1 MPKSEKQ
8 HPTVYAKDRNEWHD
22 WLLKNHAASSGAL
35 LVYYKKRSGKPSISY
50 DEAVEEALSF
60 GWIDSR
66 VNSLDE
72 ERYMQLF
79 TPRKLRSSWSKLNK
93 QRVEKL
99 IKSGLMTAAGLE
111 KVEAAKRD
119 GSWNTLD
126 AIEDLRIPADL
137 TEALAFNKRAYGNFT
152 TFSDSSK
159 KIIVQ
164 WIGDAK
170 RPETRKRRIEKTV
183 ELAGENKKP
192 NP

>member
-1 MPKSEKQ
+1 MSKSEKQ
-8 HPTVYAKDRNEWHD
+8 RPTVYAKDRNEWHD
-22 WLLKNHAASSGAL
+22 WLLKNHAVSSGVL
-35 LVYYKKRSGKPSISY
+35 LVFYKKRSGKPSISY
-50 DEAVEEALSF
+50 DDAVEEALSF

-72 ERYMQLF
+72 ERYMQVF
-79 TPRKLRSSWSKLNK
+79 TPRKPRSSWSKLNK
-93 QRVEKL
+93 QRVERL
-99 IKSGLMTAAGLE
+99 IKNGLMTAAGLE

-119 GSWNTLD
+119 GSWNTPD
-126 AIEDLRIPADL
+126 ATEDLQIPADL
-137 TEALAFNKRAYGNFT
+137 TEALASNKRAYGNFT
-152 TFSDSSK
+152 AFSDSSK

-192 NP
+192 YP